1 MIRINKLIKKD
12 ELFTYL
18 SNPDIAKIEL
28 TKRKNK
34 DLTNPYLC
42 KVFMHMKVDWVEFC
56 NMLGVCKIQHN
67 VERNWEK
74 GDKGFLNGIQSCK
87 KDGFMRSTHILKLMD
102 IENKYQ
108 INLAIPKEYK
118 QLIEKY
124 N

>member
-12 ELFTYL
+12 ELFAYVN
-18 SNPDIAKIEL
+18 NPDFIKIEL
-28 TKRKNK
+28 TRRKNK
-34 DLTNPYLC
+34 DLINPSLC
-42 KVFMHMKVDWVEFC
+42 KVFMYLKVDWMEFC
-56 NMLGVCKIQHN
+56 NMLGVCKKQHN
-67 VERNWEK
+67 VERNWDK

-87 KDGFMRSTHILKLMD
+87 VDGFMRSTHIIKLMS
-102 IENKYQ
+102 IEDKYQ